1 MATNVSEILLLRK
14 CQEVTMTTKIARE
27 ETVAISGSLH
37 LSLSKKQPKFQL
49 SPHLYRVLFRL
60 SSFFHYLRKPCSCP
74 RGKDCRT
81 GLASGHLCHQDRSR
95 RQHRLARTESLQCLL
110 VPSKKKRKRRF
121 GTTHS
126 NFFFSC
132 QIHKFH
138 CKMPYYCNST
148 WLIE

>member
-37 LSLSKKQPKFQL
+37 LSLSKQQPKFRL
-49 SPHLYRVLFRL
+49 PPHLYRVLFRL

-95 RQHRLARTESLQCLL
+95 RQHRLARTESLFCLFL
-110 VPSKKKRKRRF
+110 QKRKEKE
-121 GTTHS
+121 GLEQLIQIS
-126 NFFFSC
+126 FFLPDT
-132 QIHKFH
+132 QV
-138 CKMPYYCNST
+138 P
-148 WLIE
+148 L